1 MASFYFRYGA
11 MNSGKSAHLM
21 QVAHN
26 YEERDMLVILVKPK
40 LDIKGED
47 EIISRTGLHRKVD
60 YLIEDNK
67 SFKEYLNTLTKDV
80 KCILVDEAQ
89 FLDKEVIDTLYE
101 YNKKYDVPVMC
112 YGLKNDFRT
121 MSFPATIRLFELAD
135 ILEELVTICK
145 CGRKAKF
152 NARIVNDEFVIH
164 GEQIMVDDGYNVSY
178 DSLCGKCYLEKV
190 LKIDMNKEKEDEEIK
205 ESV

>member
-26 YEERDMLVILVKPK
+26 YEERNMKVLVVKPK
-40 LDIKGED
+40 IDKKGED
-47 EIISRTGLHRKVD
+47 ELISRTGLHRKVD

-67 SFKEYLNTLTKDV
+67 SFKVFLSSLSNNI

-89 FLDKEVIDTLYE
+89 FLDIEVIDTLYE
-101 YNKKYDVPVMC
+101 YNKKYDIPVMC
-112 YGLKNDFRT
+112 YGLKSDFRT
-121 MSFPATIRLFELAD
+121 HGFPASLRLFELAD
-135 ILEELVTICK
+135 ILEELVTICE
-145 CGRKAKF
+145 CGKRAKF

-164 GEQIMVDDGYNVSY
+164 GEQIMVDGCYDISY
-178 DSLCGKCYLEKV
+178 DSLCGKCYLQKV
-190 LKIDMNKEKEDEEIK
+190 LKIDMNKDK
-205 ESV
+205 